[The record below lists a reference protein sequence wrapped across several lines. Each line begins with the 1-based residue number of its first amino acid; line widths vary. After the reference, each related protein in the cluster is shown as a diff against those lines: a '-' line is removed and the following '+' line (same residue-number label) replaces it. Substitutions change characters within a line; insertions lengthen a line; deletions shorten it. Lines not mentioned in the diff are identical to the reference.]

1 MNIIKFVYNY
11 KLQKMKTLKIIK
23 LLVVVS
29 IFASCSSV
37 FSGFGNKTTTIS
49 TKCDNC
55 KSNEN
60 YYRGYGKI
68 QVNNSV
74 GAENDAPSEAR
85 DRARR
90 EIVKFIEVEAMGISN
105 LFNKRDPSGNSAS
118 AFEQSYTQTFF
129 NKLYNQEEKC
139 TESKLVKRKRNSPE
153 KIIVTSCIEIDR
165 KNFNDTFYKDQYE
178 MFSSA
183 KINSETFQMQLKANL
198 RKKQ

>member
-1 MNIIKFVYNY
+1 MKSIRLLGIAIISLAISSCGSVY
-11 KLQKMKTLKIIK
+11 
-23 LLVVVS
+23 
-29 IFASCSSV
+29 SSY
-37 FSGFGNKTTTIS
+37 GDKTTTIS

-68 QVNNSV
+68 EVNNSV
-74 GAENDAPSEAR
+74 GAENDAQSEAR

-90 EIVKFIEVEAMGISN
+90 EIVKFIEVEAMGISA
-105 LFNKRDPSGNSAS
+105 LFNKRDPSGNSGS
-118 AFEQSYTQTFF
+118 AFKQIYTQTFF

-139 TESKLVKRKRNSPE
+139 TETKLVKRKRNSPE

-165 KNFNDTFYKDQYE
+165 KNFNDTFYKEQHE

-183 KINSETFQMQLKANL
+183 KINPETFQMQLKANL
-198 RKKQ
+198 KKKQ